1 MAAKKKVK
9 IPARALKRGGM
20 LWEEEFVTWI
30 GEDMAEWGG
39 TEFMEMFMN
48 FTYGGLYDRK
58 VLSQKTRELCAIS
71 ACVMANAHPQ
81 LRTHLQA
88 AWNCGATKREIMEVI
103 IQMST
108 YCGMPY
114 MLQAARI
121 AWNDV
126 FPTLKRGKKASALPP
141 GLKTDAKVGAKS
153 TASKKAKPRRKV
165 PKAERAQ

>member
-1 MAAKKKVK
+1 MATKKKVK
-9 IPARALKRGGM
+9 IPANALKRGAM
-20 LWEEEFVTWI
+20 LWEKEFVTWI

-39 TEFMEMFMN
+39 TEFMELFMN
-48 FTYGGLYDRK
+48 FCYGGLYDRN
-58 VLSQKTRELCAIS
+58 VLSHKTRELCAVS

-81 LRTHLQA
+81 LKTHIQA

-103 IQMST
+103 IQMAT

-126 FPTLKRGKKASALPP
+126 FPSLKRGKKSSILPP
-141 GLKTDAKVGAKS
+141 GLKTKS
-153 TASKKAKPRRKV
+153 VARSRRKTA
-165 PKAERAQ
+165 KKEKNRK